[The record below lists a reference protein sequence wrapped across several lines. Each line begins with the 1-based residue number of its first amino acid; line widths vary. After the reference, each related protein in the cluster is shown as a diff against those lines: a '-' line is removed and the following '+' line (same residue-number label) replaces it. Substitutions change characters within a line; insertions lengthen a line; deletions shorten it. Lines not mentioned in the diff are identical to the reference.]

1 MLSPGSYHLRV
12 PKSPLK
18 NLRFRQWLLKRCME
32 EKSYRRAV
40 IEMCRQDIAF
50 FISTF
55 VWQFNPKKKNT
66 AAVGPFILWDF
77 QEAVLLDRPESV
89 RMPEITK
96 GMGVIWCYEN
106 DRSLVV
112 QKSREMGISWLML
125 LVQDWLAL
133 FHPYFQSLNISR
145 SADAVDDKSPNSL
158 FWKLRFVH
166 EYLPD
171 WLKGEIKQEK
181 MYLGYDRTKSVI
193 TGEASTGRAGVGG
206 RAGVIF
212 VDEFPL
218 IKEDTEVRQRTA
230 NTADCRVFNGTH
242 QGVGTEFYNLT
253 QTPEFHKHTIH
264 WSFHPEKKKG
274 LYRYD
279 KDTGRVDI
287 IDKTYPFPPDY
298 KFVMDGK
305 PTGGPYPGLR
315 SPWYDWKA
323 GDIGSSRGVAMEL
336 DIDPKGAVEQFFD
349 ALMIYG
355 LKVACAPP
363 LWEGDLHYDRDL
375 AKPVALIAREGGPV
389 KLWINPVQDAKGLR
403 PPVGTFAFGCDVSTG
418 SGATPSCVSCGNVDT
433 GQKVLEYRN
442 PHIDAKSLAPLV
454 VSLCRF
460 FVDSDDN
467 PASLAWEI
475 PGPGQT
481 FGKTVIELGFRA
493 VYFRENSHVF
503 KNEVSDI
510 PGWTATP
517 NNILTLLEEYRA
529 ALAQRSLSNYSASAL
544 DECLNF
550 KYDNRGYVTHT
561 AIDSTDPSGAR
572 VNHGDTTIADAL
584 MWMMMKRA
592 GASSPIKN
600 KEQPREGPPIG
611 SIAHRRMLRERVA
624 DPWASVGLTNYW
636 S

>member
-218 IKEDTEVRQRTA
+218 IFTQNERTV
-230 NTADCRVFNGTH
+230 T
-242 QGVGTEFYNLT
+242 L
-253 QTPEFHKHTIH
+253 
-264 WSFHPEKKKG
+264 
-274 LYRYD
+274 
-279 KDTGRVDI
+279 
-287 IDKTYPFPPDY
+287 
-298 KFVMDGK
+298 
-305 PTGGPYPGLR
+305 PTGIVSIAKNANASSADFWRPTMEGPMPGF
-315 SPWYDWKA
+315 
-323 GDIGSSRGVAMEL
+323 
-336 DIDPKGAVEQFFD
+336 IDD
-349 ALMIYG
+349 
-355 LKVACAPP
+355 
-363 LWEGDLHYDRDL
+363 
-375 AKPVALIAREGGPV
+375 
-389 KLWINPVQDAKGLR
+389 
-403 PPVGTFAFGCDVSTG
+403 
-418 SGATPSCVSCGNVDT
+418 DT
-433 GQKVLEYRN
+433 AQ
-442 PHIDAKSLAPLV
+442 V
-454 VSLCRF
+454 V
-460 FVDSDDN
+460 
-467 PASLAWEI
+467 
-475 PGPGQT
+475 T
-481 FGKTVIELGFRA
+481 
-493 VYFRENSHVF
+493 
-503 KNEVSDI
+503 
-510 PGWTATP
+510 
-517 NNILTLLEEYRA
+517 YRA
-529 ALAQRSLSNYSASAL
+529 WWNVGFEPQ
-544 DECLNF
+544 
-550 KYDNRGYVTHT
+550 
-561 AIDSTDPSGAR
+561 
-572 VNHGDTTIADAL
+572 
-584 MWMMMKRA
+584 
-592 GASSPIKN
+592 
-600 KEQPREGPPIG
+600 G
-611 SIAHRRMLRERVA
+611 SIGTRMVDVEFSPA
-624 DPWASVGLTNYW
+624 AC
-636 S
+636 